1 MLTFKI
7 FAYVCIEIN
16 YKQQPMAQKII
27 NYGRELE
34 KQIAKRNLEKKAI
47 YNDVLDMHP
56 QTFEK
61 RLVDGLFT
69 QEQLLKLQ
77 KAGYL

>member
-1 MLTFKI
+1 MFVSKLI
-7 FAYVCIEIN
+7 LN
-16 YKQQPMAQKII
+16 NNMAQKII

-34 KQIAKRNLEKKAI
+34 KAIIKRGLEKKSI
-47 YNDVLDMHP
+47 YNDILDMHP

-61 RLVDGLFT
+61 RLVDGRFT

-77 KAGYL
+77 KEGYL